1 MDLITLATTADIR
14 DRQPGI
20 AVLPVGS
27 FEQHGRYLPLATDT
41 IVASAI
47 ATDLET
53 SYNVLVLPPI
63 TMSCS
68 HEHAAWPGT
77 ISLSHR
83 TVSAIIDVVASLS
96 AHGIAKLAIISGH
109 GGNYFLSNVVQ
120 SANAVT
126 PKSMTLFPSRD
137 DWRKAR
143 QDAELETDDHEDMH
157 AGELEVS
164 ILQAVTPDALREG
177 FGSADHRSNAR
188 PHLLIEGMAAYTSSG
203 VIGRPSAGTAAKGK
217 AILTSLVASFGEH
230 LHQLNAA

>member
-47 ATDLET
+47 AGELEM

-83 TVSAIIDVVASLS
+83 TVSAVIDDVVASLS
-96 AHGIAKLAIISGH
+96 VQGIDKLAIISGH
-109 GGNYFLSNVVQ
+109 G
-120 SANAVT
+120 
-126 PKSMTLFPSRD
+126 
-137 DWRKAR
+137 
-143 QDAELETDDHEDMH
+143 
-157 AGELEVS
+157 
-164 ILQAVTPDALREG
+164 
-177 FGSADHRSNAR
+177 
-188 PHLLIEGMAAYTSSG
+188 
-203 VIGRPSAGTAAKGK
+203 
-217 AILTSLVASFGEH
+217 
-230 LHQLNAA
+230 